1 MMIKVWQPKS
11 KYGRLSENS
20 RSVIWN
26 VSMAFLVKGAALV
39 LSLFTVPAY
48 MRYFQNQTVLGV
60 WFTIVSVLVAFAI
73 AFPLSIMASR
83 RRWIVGPATWVSSV
97 LYTVPALAVIA
108 LLIPITGLSL
118 TTVAIPLITY
128 NLLILFR
135 NSLAGFDGVDPDV
148 KEAALG
154 LGFTSRQQLWRVEV
168 PLAMPVIIA
177 GIRIA
182 TVSSIGLV
190 TVAALIG
197 RGGFGQ
203 FLLKGLNE
211 FFWTALVVGVVLS
224 GIFASGAGLLPVG
237 LPRDGAPRGWF
248 ARVCWDGA

>member
-1 MMIKVWQPKS
+1 VIGVLQTSLGSLAQGDSSPLVDWRWIGEHLDEIWARGVQHVW
-11 KYGRLSENS
+11 L
-20 RSVIWN
+20 
-26 VSMAFLVKGAALV
+26 
-39 LSLFTVPAY
+39 TV
-48 MRYFQNQTVLGV
+48 
-60 WFTIVSVLVAFAI
+60 VSVLIAFAI

-203 FLLKGLNE
+203 FILKGLNE
-211 FFWTALVVGVVLS
+211 FFWTALLLGVVLS
-224 GIFASGAGLLPVG
+224 AGFAVVADLLLLGLQRIATPWAKAAGARTV
-237 LPRDGAPRGWF
+237 AT
-248 ARVCWDGA
+248 